1 MSGTASRSRGRSGAT
16 SLAVLVRS
24 HRTRIKRAKRLTDD
38 ALVLPA
44 VSEFGMEAMPDM
56 RTIDFW
62 LNGDKSQAYPQSRV
76 MANHN
81 KADGYERRL
90 ALYMIENYSAS
101 RAIS

>member
-1 MSGTASRSRGRSGAT
+1 
-16 SLAVLVRS
+16 
-24 HRTRIKRAKRLTDD
+24 
-38 ALVLPA
+38 
-44 VSEFGMEAMPDM
+44 MEAMPDM

-101 RAIS
+101 RAIL